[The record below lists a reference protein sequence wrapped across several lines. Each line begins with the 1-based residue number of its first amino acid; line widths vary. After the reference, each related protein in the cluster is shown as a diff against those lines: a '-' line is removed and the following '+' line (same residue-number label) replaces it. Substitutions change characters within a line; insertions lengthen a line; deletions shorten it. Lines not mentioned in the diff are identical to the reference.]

1 MTNKSSLLQSK
12 RTKCANLLLL
22 LCCIY
27 LWHNTY
33 QCAALLWMSPLVCL
47 DRFVKVG
54 HLMTWTNMCRVDT
67 DVLFN
72 FGICCNSKIWM

>member
-47 DRFVKVG
+47 DRFVKIRSPYDMDQYVSG
-54 HLMTWTNMCRVDT
+54 GYRC
-67 DVLFN
+67 F
-72 FGICCNSKIWM
+72 I

>member
-33 QCAALLWMSPLVCL
+33 QCAALLCPLWCV
-47 DRFVKVG
+47 
-54 HLMTWTNMCRVDT
+54 WI
-67 DVLFN
+67 VLL
-72 FGICCNSKIWM
+72 K